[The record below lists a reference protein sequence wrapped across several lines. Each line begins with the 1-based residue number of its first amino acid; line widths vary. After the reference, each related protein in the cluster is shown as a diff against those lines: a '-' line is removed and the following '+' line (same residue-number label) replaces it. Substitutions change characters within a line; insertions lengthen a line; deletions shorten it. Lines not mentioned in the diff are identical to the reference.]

1 MMKANRKFVGD
12 EEGTFGIGTMIIF
25 IAMIVVAVVA
35 ATVII
40 ETMNK
45 LQATAKDTGDQAIQ
59 QVSSGVH
66 IKGAVGSRR
75 SGAFAGFP
83 ILGRKIGGV
92 TQTLPGGERKAS
104 NIQEISLWLEL
115 RPGSLPV
122 DLGRTVIKL
131 VTSRDVVAYMGT
143 PRRPDEARSFVE
155 ITQIRDNDNSIENSH
170 VLNNMGDIAAVTLDI
185 SDLGIGPGET
195 FSVEIIPDG
204 GGLPTTASITLPLTY
219 PFDAVQV
226 QLYP

>member
-1 MMKANRKFVGD
+1 MKANRKFVGD

-45 LQATAKDTGDQAIQ
+45 LQATAKNTGDQAVQ
-59 QVSSGVH
+59 QVSAGVRMMSA
-66 IKGAVGSRR
+66 IGSRR
-75 SGAFAGFP
+75 TGAFAGFP
-83 ILGRKIGGV
+83 ILGRTMGGV

-104 NIQEISLWLEL
+104 DIQEISLYLAL

-122 DLGRTVIKL
+122 DLDRTVINL
-131 VTSRDVVAYMGT
+131 VTPRDVILYMGS
-143 PRRPDEARSFVE
+143 PRRSENARSFE
-155 ITQIRDNDNSIENSH
+155 GISQIRDDDDSIKNSH
-170 VLNNMGDIAAVTLDI
+170 VLNNMRDFAAVTLDI
-185 SDLGIGPGET
+185 SDLEIGAGET
-195 FSVEIIPDG
+195 FTVQITPDT
-204 GGLPTTASITLPLTY
+204 GGLATTASITLPLTY
-219 PFDAVQV
+219 PSRTVQV